1 MLQDHCIYSYLH
13 YNLKCKTSL
22 YSNKMDNK
30 TIAGI
35 FDEIA
40 NILEIKGENR
50 FKILAYSKAARII
63 EELGQDL
70 ADIYK
75 KNPADLEKLPGI
87 GKDLAQKIAELI
99 NTGSCAYHKQL
110 LKGFPMGLLAMLK
123 IRTMGP
129 KKVKLFYNQLGI
141 DSLPKLRQ
149 AAEEG
154 KLQNLP
160 RMGKKSEEEIL
171 RALDEIEKY
180 SSRMPLVEALN
191 IAPAIVDY
199 MKKCESVKR
208 VEYAGSARRKK
219 ETVGDIDILATG
231 SSADKIIKFFI
242 DYQEVANVIAHGDTK
257 SSVIL
262 NTGVQV
268 DLRVVPEKS
277 FGAAFH
283 YFTGSKDHNVA
294 LRQRAIDMGMK
305 VNEYGLFK
313 GKKQVAGKTES
324 ELYKALGLVYIPP
337 ELRENHGEIEA
348 AEKKQLPHLVEM
360 EDIKGDLHLHTNASD
375 GSHPL
380 EKVFK
385 AYKKA
390 GFKYI
395 AITDHS
401 PSVRVAGGMDSDGF
415 KKQWKEI
422 EKHNDENFRVLKG
435 TECDILADGSLDL
448 PDSLLKEMDIVI
460 ASVHSRFGMDEK
472 EMTERVIKAIK
483 NPLVN
488 ILGHPSARLIGQRE
502 PIALSFKKV
511 FETAAKNKVALE
523 INSQPS
529 RMDLQDIYC
538 KTAKE
543 MGCVFAINNDMHL
556 LDEMDNLQLGVS
568 IARRGWLGK
577 RDIVNTWSV
586 EKLLEFF
593 A

>member
-1 MLQDHCIYSYLH
+1 
-13 YNLKCKTSL
+13 
-22 YSNKMDNK
+22 MDNK

-63 EELGQDL
+63 EELGDDL

-87 GKDLAQKIAELI
+87 GKDLASKIAELVD
-99 NTGSCAYHKQL
+99 TGHCTYHKQL
-110 LKGFPMGLLAMLK
+110 LKGFPMGLLEMLK
-123 IRTMGP
+123 VRTMGP
-129 KKVKLFYNQLGI
+129 KKVKLFYNELGI
-141 DSLPKLRQ
+141 DSLCKLRK

-160 RMGKKSEEEIL
+160 RMGKKSEEEIVH
-171 RALDEIEKY
+171 ALDEFEKY
-180 SSRMPLVEALN
+180 SSRMPLVKALK
-191 IAPAIVDY
+191 IATAIVEY
-199 MKKCESVKR
+199 MKKCNAVKH
-208 VEYAGSARRKK
+208 VEYAGSARRRK
-219 ETVGDIDILATG
+219 ETIGDIDILATG
-231 SSADKIIKFFI
+231 SSAEKIIKYFI
-242 DYQEVANVIAHGDTK
+242 AYADVANIIAHGDTK

-283 YFTGSKDHNVA
+283 YFTGSKDHNVV
-294 LRQRAIDMGMK
+294 LRQRAIEMGMK

-313 GKKQVAGKTES
+313 GEKQIAGKTEA
-324 ELYKALGLVYIPP
+324 ELYEALGLVYIPP
-337 ELRENHGEIEA
+337 ELRENHGEIKA
-348 AEKKQLPHLVEM
+348 AEKKQLPHLVEND
-360 EDIKGDLHLHTNASD
+360 DIKGDLHVHTNASD
-375 GSHPL
+375 GLHPL
-380 EKVFK
+380 EEVVK

-422 EKHNDENFRVLKG
+422 EKQNDENFRVLKG

-460 ASVHSRFGMDEK
+460 ASVHSRFGMDEAT
-472 EMTERVIKAIK
+472 MTDRVLKAIQ
-483 NPLVN
+483 NPHVN

-502 PIALSFKKV
+502 PIALNFKKV
-511 FETAAKNKVALE
+511 FEAASKNKVALE

-543 MGCVFAINNDMHL
+543 MGCVFAINNDMHFL
-556 LDEMDNLQLGVS
+556 EELDNLQLGVS
-568 IARRGWLGK
+568 IARRGWLEK

-586 EKLLEFF
+586 EKILEFF